1 MGHSGTVRNF
11 IFHFI
16 QNDMQLKTYRLF
28 LELTIGDRNQKKM
41 KLWIREHW
49 CLVLHML
56 LSIADQEF
64 GLLTGFSVAQD
75 GLEQP

>member
-1 MGHSGTVRNF
+1 
-11 IFHFI
+11 
-16 QNDMQLKTYRLF
+16 
-28 LELTIGDRNQKKM
+28 M

-75 GLEQP
+75 GLELALLPHLLNIGIRVIYKYG

>member
-1 MGHSGTVRNF
+1 
-11 IFHFI
+11 
-16 QNDMQLKTYRLF
+16 
-28 LELTIGDRNQKKM
+28 M